1 MLAQNGVRLCL
12 SARRVDALQAVRD
25 ECIARSNGQLGAD
38 DVFVLPMDMLQTDEH
53 QAHLERVLQHF
64 GGQLDVLVNNAGRS
78 QRAKWEDVELSV
90 DRDLFELD
98 VFAVVNL
105 TRVYLRHVLAT
116 ESKRGHVAVTS
127 SSAGL
132 IGVPN
137 SCSYV
142 GAKFAVH
149 GYFESLKVEQPQ
161 LDVTLFCPGPTTTEF
176 LNHAFT
182 DRSGQ
187 TYAGAAAESSSRRM
201 SAERCA
207 FLMATALANKLY
219 MNFVGP
225 FPVPLLLNV
234 VLYYPNLKY
243 L

>member
-12 SARRVDALQAVRD
+12 SARRAEVLQQVRL
-25 ECIARSNGQLGAD
+25 ECLQRSGGSLTDN
-38 DVFVLPMDMLQTDEH
+38 DVLVLPMDMLQTDQH
-53 QAHLERVLQHF
+53 QQHF
-64 GGQLDVLVNNAGRS
+64 DSVLAHFGACDVLVNNAGRS
-78 QRAKWEDVELSV
+78 QRAKWEEVELSV

-98 VFAVVNL
+98 VFAVVSL
-105 TRVYLRHVLAT
+105 TRVYLRHVLST
-116 ESKRGHVAVTS
+116 PSRKGHVAVTS

-142 GAKFAVH
+142 GAKFAIH
-149 GYFESLKVEQPQ
+149 GYFESLKVEYPL
-161 LDVTLFCPGPTTTEF
+161 LDVTIFCPGPTTTEF
-176 LNHAFT
+176 LENAFT
-182 DRSGQ
+182 GVAGQ
-187 TYAGAAAESSSRRM
+187 AYGGASAGSSSKRM
-201 SAERCA
+201 SAERCGH
-207 FLMATALANKLY
+207 LMATALANKLY
-219 MNFVGP
+219 VNFVGP

>member
-1 MLAQNGVRLCL
+1 MELA
-12 SARRVDALQAVRD
+12 
-25 ECIARSNGQLGAD
+25 
-38 DVFVLPMDMLQTDEH
+38 
-53 QAHLERVLQHF
+53 
-64 GGQLDVLVNNAGRS
+64 
-78 QRAKWEDVELSV
+78 V
-90 DRDLFELD
+90 DRELFDLD

-105 TRVYLRHVLAT
+105 TRTYLKHLITVADGGKL
-116 ESKRGHVAVTS
+116 RGHVAVTS

-149 GYFESLKVEQPQ
+149 GYFESLKVEHPE
-161 LDVTLFCPGPTTTEF
+161 LDVTVFCPGPTTTEF
-176 LNHAFT
+176 LEQAFT
-182 DRSGQ
+182 AEQGRKFEG
-187 TYAGAAAESSSRRM
+187 AAESSSRRM

-207 FLMATALANKLY
+207 SLMATALANKLY
-219 MNFVGP
+219 VNFVGN
-225 FPVPLLLNV
+225 FPVPLLLNL